1 MSEASDR
8 VDTTETPIDSI
19 PGTMLEPAKLG
30 VQHGWLYRGLGPG
43 RAACPGGRRRSVN
56 RRRRQFSLL
65 LVRGDGVRMVRF
77 NFARPLAVAGFVA
90 LAAAVSVMGAL
101 VGDWIQLR
109 QLTRESVTFA
119 AQIAE
124 QRRTID
130 DFNRRVAELRKE
142 VGAWREMHARI
153 QEPFGPEVGR
163 GARERGIGGGT
174 TTSERPA
181 GGISASDEL
190 NRLTET
196 IMQEGENLRALDRL
210 MARAGKALAALPSR
224 WPVRGAVNSEF
235 GMRQSPWT
243 KAAEFHGGID
253 IGANRGTMVQA
264 PAAGTV
270 VFAGSAPEYGN
281 TVIVD
286 HGQEIKSLYG
296 HLSQVSVKAGEKV
309 ERGTLLAHTGNTGR
323 SSGPHL
329 HYEILVKG
337 RAVNPRAY
345 LWD

>member
-1 MSEASDR
+1 M
-8 VDTTETPIDSI
+8 
-19 PGTMLEPAKLG
+19 
-30 VQHGWLYRGLGPG
+30 
-43 RAACPGGRRRSVN
+43 N

-65 LVRGDGVRMVRF
+65 VMRGDGVRVVRF

-90 LAAAVSVMGAL
+90 LAGVVSVMGAL
-101 VGDWIQLR
+101 IGDWIQLR

-124 QRRTID
+124 QRKTID
-130 DFNRRVAELRKE
+130 DFNHRVADLRKE
-142 VGAWREMHARI
+142 VGAWRELHARI
-153 QEPFGPEVGR
+153 QEPFGPDVGR
-163 GARERGIGGGT
+163 GGRDRGIGGAT
-174 TTSERPA
+174 TASARPA
-181 GGISASDEL
+181 SGVSPSDEL
-190 NRLTET
+190 NRLSET

-243 KAAEFHGGID
+243 KAPEFHAGLD
-253 IGANRGTMVQA
+253 ISANRGTAVHA

-270 VFAGSAPEYGN
+270 VFAGTQPEYGN
-281 TVIVD
+281 AVIVD

-296 HLSQVSVKAGEKV
+296 HLSQVAVQPGQKV
-309 ERGTLLAHTGNTGR
+309 ERGTLLAYSGNTGR

>member
-1 MSEASDR
+1 MSEASDCL
-8 VDTTETPIDSI
+8 DATETRIDSV
-19 PGTMLEPAKLG
+19 PGAMLEPAKLG

-56 RRRRQFSLL
+56 RRLRQFSLL
-65 LVRGDGVRMVRF
+65 VVRGDGVRVVRF

-101 VGDWIQLR
+101 VGDWLQLR

-124 QRRTID
+124 QRKTID

-163 GARERGIGGGT
+163 AGRDRGIGGAT
-174 TTSERPA
+174 TTPERPA
-181 GGISASDEL
+181 AGISASDEL

-210 MARAGKALAALPSR
+210 MTRAGKALAALPSR
-224 WPVRGAVNSEF
+224 WPVRGSVNSEF
-235 GMRQSPWT
+235 GTRLSPWT
-243 KAAEFHGGID
+243 KSPEFHAGMD
-253 IGANRGTMVQA
+253 IGANRGTAVQA

-270 VFAGSAPEYGN
+270 VFAGTAPEYGT

-296 HLSQVSVKAGEKV
+296 HLAQVSVKPGQKV
-309 ERGTLLAHTGNTGR
+309 ERGTLLAYTGNTGR

-337 RAVNPRAY
+337 HAVNPRAY